1 MRVPLRLLERW
12 LCLAT
17 LYLHLSRDSLGVAVF
32 SKKHTFNSGMFQP
45 HNVAAMADAL
55 SSRFMSSTL
64 LMVAA
69 PLLPGMLLLC
79 SPHW

>member
-1 MRVPLRLLERW
+1 MRVPLRLLEHW

-17 LYLHLSRDSLGVAVF
+17 LYLHLCRDSLGVAV
-32 SKKHTFNSGMFQP
+32 TFNSAMFQP
-45 HNVAAMADAL
+45 HDVAAMADAL
-55 SSRFMSSTL
+55 GSRFMSSTL

-69 PLLPGMLLLC
+69 PLLPGMLLLLC